1 MTYREPAE
9 QEENFCD
16 LPPPP
21 PSYRE
26 FFMKLFTIPIL
37 ILAACCLVFTI
48 AYSIV
53 YYNKNTPDK
62 GCVDELVTF
71 SCSHKDQEM
80 TTDLHGARFCK
91 CIRSEKSK

>member
-9 QEENFCD
+9 EENFCD

-26 FFMKLFTIPIL
+26 FFMKLFAIPIL
-37 ILAACCLVFTI
+37 ILAISCLIFTI
-48 AYSIV
+48 VYSIV

-62 GCVDELVTF
+62 GCVDEVVMS

-80 TTDLHGARFCK
+80 NIDSRGARLCK
-91 CIRSEKSK
+91 CIHQEKSK